1 MNTSA
6 LGVQEEA
13 SPAPLVDLCLTYV
26 SQNLEC
32 FCVKRPDGSL
42 CFREAV
48 LFPQELTDQLLTKM
62 ATEGLLNDSTVG
74 VFRNCDYLRLR
85 RACIRTARIS
95 AEAFQ
100 KALCPHRLLELDA
113 ARVNADLTIPDILR
127 GLATNKYCQESLQRL
142 VLTGLTISFLEEPIW
157 CRFRSLQGLRS
168 LSLANVDFYD
178 SGLIDVCSLPRLESL
193 DLSNTSVTNLSP
205 LLGLKERLRSLT
217 LHQLKRLEMSTAQ
230 LLGVIGQLDVLQ
242 HLDISDDKQFTSDV
256 ARQLLGQPGILPA
269 LVSLDVSGRKQVTDA
284 AVKAFVEER
293 PGMTFL
299 GLLATDAGFSDFLS
313 GEGTLKVTG
322 EANETQIC
330 EALRRYSEREGF
342 VREALFHLFSLTHV
356 MEKPRPDIL
365 KLVVLGM
372 KNHPAT
378 LNVQLAASACVFNLT
393 KQDLAAGMPVR
404 LLSTVTQLLLEA
416 MRTFPNHQ
424 QLQKNCLLSLC
435 SDRILQEVPFH
446 RFEAAK
452 LVMQWLCNHEDQNM
466 QRMAVAIIS
475 ILAAKVPLSINL
487 FVFYHELN
495 FCCFAPQQLLHI
507 VRQKATQGVVDAT
520 LKFTLS
526 ALWNLTDESPTTCRH
541 FIENQGLDLFIK
553 VLESFPTESSIQQKV
568 LGLLNNIAEVGEL
581 HGELM
586 VQSFLD
592 HINKLLLSQEVEV
605 SYFAAGILAHLTSR
619 GEEAWTLS
627 SNLRSSLLEQLHAVI
642 MKWPP
647 PDCEMVAYRS
657 FNPFF
662 PLLECFH
669 TPGVQ
674 LWAAW
679 AMQHVC
685 SKNASR
691 YCSMLLE
698 EGGLQQLEL
707 VHTHPQTHKDVKLLA
722 ESILESLQRHRARTG
737 QAAQTSRR
745 SLPQ

>member
-1 MNTSA
+1 MAFNS
-6 LGVQEEA
+6 LNMDEA
-13 SPAPLVDLCLTYV
+13 SPASLTDLCLSYV
-26 SQNLEC
+26 SRNLER
-32 FCVKRPDGSL
+32 FCVKHADGSL
-42 CFREAV
+42 CLRDSL
-48 LFPQELTDQLLTKM
+48 LFPQELADQLLAKM

-74 VFRNCDYLRLR
+74 VFRSSEYLRLR

-100 KALCPHRLLELDA
+100 RALCPHRLLELDA
-113 ARVNADLTIPDILR
+113 ARVNADLTISDILH
-127 GLATNKYCQESLQRL
+127 GLASNKHCRESLQRL
-142 VLTGLTISFLEEPIW
+142 VLTGLTMSSLEEPS
-157 CRFRSLQGLRS
+157 CHCFSSLQGLRS

-178 SGLIDVCSLPRLESL
+178 SGLADVCSLSRLESL
-193 DLSNTSVTNLSP
+193 DLSNTSVTNLNP
-205 LLGLKERLRSLT
+205 LLGLRERLRSLT

-230 LLGVIGQLDVLQ
+230 LLAVIGQLEALQ

-256 ARQLLGQPGILPA
+256 ARQLLGEPGILPA

-293 PGMTFL
+293 PGMTFV
-299 GLLATDAGFSDFLS
+299 GLLATDAGFSNFLNGKGS
-313 GEGTLKVTG
+313 LKVTG

-393 KQDLAAGMPVR
+393 KQDLAAGIPVR
-404 LLSTVTQLLLEA
+404 LLGTVTQLLLEA
-416 MRTFPNHQ
+416 MCTFPNHQ

-435 SDRILQEVPFH
+435 SDRILQEVPFN

-475 ILAAKVPLSINL
+475 ILAAKLSTEQTAQLGAEL
-487 FVFYHELN
+487 FIVK
-495 FCCFAPQQLLHI
+495 QLLHI
-507 VRQKATQGVVDAT
+507 VHQKATQGVVDAT

-553 VLESFPTESSIQQKV
+553 VLESFPSESSIQQKV

-581 HGELM
+581 HVELM
-586 VQSFLD
+586 VQGFLD
-592 HINKLLLSQEVEV
+592 HICSLLHSPEVEV

-619 GEEAWTLS
+619 GEAAWTLS
-627 SNLRSSLLEQLHAVI
+627 ITLS
-642 MKWPP
+642 
-647 PDCEMVAYRS
+647 
-657 FNPFF
+657 
-662 PLLECFH
+662 
-669 TPGVQ
+669 T
-674 LWAAW
+674 
-679 AMQHVC
+679 
-685 SKNASR
+685 
-691 YCSMLLE
+691 
-698 EGGLQQLEL
+698 
-707 VHTHPQTHKDVKLLA
+707 
-722 ESILESLQRHRARTG
+722 
-737 QAAQTSRR
+737 
-745 SLPQ
+745 LPS

>member
-1 MNTSA
+1 
-6 LGVQEEA
+6 
-13 SPAPLVDLCLTYV
+13 
-26 SQNLEC
+26 SQNLDC

-42 CFREAV
+42 RFREAV
-48 LFPQELTDQLLTKM
+48 LFPQELSDQLLAKM
-62 ATEGLLNDSTVG
+62 ATEGLLNDSTGG
-74 VFRNCDYLRLR
+74 VFRNCEYLRLR

-113 ARVNADLTIPDILR
+113 ARVNADLTIPDILQ

-142 VLTGLTISFLEEPIW
+142 VLTGLTMSSLEEPIRY
-157 CRFRSLQGLRS
+157 RFSSLQGLRS
-168 LSLANVDFYD
+168 LSLGNVDFYD
-178 SGLIDVCSLPRLESL
+178 SGLVDVCSLPRLESL
-193 DLSNTSVTNLSP
+193 DLSNTSVTNLTP

-256 ARQLLGQPGILPA
+256 AHQLLGQPGILPA
-269 LVSLDVSGRKQVTDA
+269 LISLDVSGRKQVTDA

-293 PGMTFL
+293 PGMTFV

-313 GEGTLKVTG
+313 GEGNLKVTG

-330 EALRRYSEREGF
+330 EALRRYREREGF

-378 LNVQLAASACVFNLT
+378 LNVQLAASAC
-393 KQDLAAGMPVR
+393 
-404 LLSTVTQLLLEA
+404 LLLEA

-435 SDRILQEVPFH
+435 SDRILQEVPFN

-475 ILAAKVPLSINL
+475 ILAAKLSTEQTAQLGAEL
-487 FVFYHELN
+487 FIVK
-495 FCCFAPQQLLHI
+495 QLLHI
-507 VRQKATQGVVDAT
+507 VRQKATQGTVDAT

-541 FIENQGLDLFIK
+541 FIENHGLDLFIK
-553 VLESFPTESSIQQKV
+553 VLESFPNESSIQQKV

-586 VQSFLD
+586 VQGFLD
-592 HINKLLLSQEVEV
+592 HIRTLLHSQEVEV

-619 GEEAWTLS
+619 GEEAWELS
-627 SNLRSSLLEQLHAVI
+627 PDLRSSLLEQLHDVI

-647 PDCEMVAYRS
+647 PECEMVAYRS

-685 SKNASR
+685 SKNAAR

-707 VHTHPQTHKDVKLLA
+707 VHAHPQTHADVKLLA
-722 ESILESLQRHRARTG
+722 KSILESLQNHRTRTG
-737 QAAQTSRR
+737 QLAPTQTTRNTQ
-745 SLPQ
+745 PQ